1 MKRYSVTRPDS
12 VPLGAGTVA
21 RGAAVHRTFHQTFH
35 RTFHQTLDRTLDVP
49 GPVATEEEPDGE
61 IRLPIIGTGIPGCVL
76 LRSGWSQFSRRINA

>member
-1 MKRYSVTRPDS
+1 VKRYSVTRPDS
-12 VPLGAGTVA
+12 VPLGAATVA

-35 RTFHQTLDRTLDVP
+35 RTLDRTLDVP

-61 IRLPIIGTGIPGCVL
+61 NRLPIIGTGIPGCVL

>member
-1 MKRYSVTRPDS
+1 MNRYSVTRPDS
-12 VPLGAGTVA
+12 VPLCAGTVA
-21 RGAAVHRTFHQTFH
+21 RGAAIHRTFH
-35 RTFHQTLDRTLDVP
+35 RTLDRTLDVP